1 MSQPPCR
8 SPIRRFDRPRLALI
22 VALAT
27 LAVSCG
33 GAPERAAVGNRSP
46 HFSLTSLDG
55 EAFDSAGLEGSIVV
69 LNFWATWCAPC
80 RKEIPE
86 LIELAHTV
94 GVSVVGIAL
103 DEEGESKVRPFAE
116 SFGID
121 YPILLGNEE
130 TFLLFDGFV
139 VPHTVVLDRSLN
151 VYKIHRGPVAR
162 ESLEEDIRAIAAG
175 PEGS

>member
-1 MSQPPCR
+1 VS
-8 SPIRRFDRPRLALI
+8 
-22 VALAT
+22 LAT
-27 LAVSCG
+27 LTVSCG
-33 GAPERAAVGNRSP
+33 GAPERATVGNRAP

-55 EAFDSAGLEGSIVV
+55 AAFDSASLEGRIVV

-86 LIELAHTV
+86 LIELSHA
-94 GVSVVGIAL
+94 GEASVVGIAL

-121 YPILLGNEE
+121 YPILLGNQE

-139 VPHTVVLDRSLN
+139 VPHTVVLDPALN
-151 VYKIHRGPVAR
+151 VYKMYRGPVER
-162 ESLEEDIRAIAAG
+162 ESLDADIRAIAAG
-175 PEGS
+175 S